1 MIRKTFID
9 KFEYIA
15 SSKQLVDFIIKD
27 TVIKKF
33 KKGDI
38 ILKEHFYV
46 QQIPLVVSGIVK
58 VYKEEENGNE
68 VLLYYIKPG
77 ESCIMSILAVKKN
90 IPVNIKAIIEEEA
103 ELILISKKNLEY
115 ISKNF
120 KQWNIFVYSLF
131 NDKFDEVINR
141 IKLLTFS
148 NTEKRILDYLNRI
161 AILTKSNSIYKSH
174 QEIANE
180 LGTSREVISRIL
192 KKLENQDKI
201 ILTHR
206 KIELL

>member
-1 MIRKTFID
+1 M
-9 KFEYIA
+9 
-15 SSKQLVDFIIKD
+15 
-27 TVIKKF
+27 
-33 KKGDI
+33 
-38 ILKEHFYV
+38 
-46 QQIPLVVSGIVK
+46 
-58 VYKEEENGNE
+58 
-68 VLLYYIKPG
+68 
-77 ESCIMSILAVKKN
+77 
-90 IPVNIKAIIEEEA
+90 
-103 ELILISKKNLEY
+103 
-115 ISKNF
+115 
-120 KQWNIFVYSLF
+120 
-131 NDKFDEVINR
+131 
-141 IKLLTFS
+141 TFS